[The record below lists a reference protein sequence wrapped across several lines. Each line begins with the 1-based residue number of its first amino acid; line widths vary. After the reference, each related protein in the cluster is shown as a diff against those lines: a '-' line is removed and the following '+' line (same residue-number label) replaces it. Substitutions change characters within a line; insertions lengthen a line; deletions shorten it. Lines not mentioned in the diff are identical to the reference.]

1 MQGAGNDFVL
11 IDLRVES
18 VADWSAL
25 AVEMCDRHFG
35 VGADGLILVDG
46 GSERGYEMTMFNPDG
61 SNGQMCGNG
70 IRCFAR
76 FLHERGEI
84 DGEKVEVLTGAGPRW
99 IHVVDAGDPY
109 RVTVGMGAPE
119 FDPREIPV
127 ALPGDR
133 VIDRGL
139 TVDGEDISIT
149 AVSMGN
155 PHAVAFVDDVES
167 FDLARIGPMVEH
179 HPAFP
184 ERVNFEIC
192 QVLGPNRLRMR
203 VWERGAGITLACGS
217 GASAAA
223 AAAVITGRVEP
234 GSMDLLVTGGLLQ
247 MTWNGEGHEV
257 ILTGPAA
264 NVFDGE
270 WARAAVAG
278 AAR

>member
-192 QVLGPNRLRMR
+192 QVFGPNRLRMR